1 MKTRKEIAYAYP
13 TSPSAEKLG
22 CGRRGCFYVALSRLG
37 KDGAWLPSKPA
48 PDARGYD
55 SATHP
60 DLLAIYA
67 ETEGEP
73 WRCTTSKRPDD
84 LDLFPATL

>member
-22 CGRRGCFYVALSRLG
+22 CGRKGCFYVAQSVLRE
-37 KDGAWLPSKPA
+37 DGTWSPSVA
-48 PDARGYD
+48 AHNAEGFD

-73 WRCTTSKRPDD
+73 WRYS
-84 LDLFPATL
+84 F

>member
-13 TSPSAEKLG
+13 TSPNAELLG
-22 CGRRGCFYVALSRLG
+22 CGRKGCFYVALSRLG
-37 KDGAWLPSKPA
+37 DDGAWLPSNPVLK
-48 PDARGYD
+48 ARGFD

-67 ETEGEP
+67 ETEGDA
-73 WRCTTSKRPDD
+73 WRYS
-84 LDLFPATL
+84 F